1 MDFDV
6 SLTSFNC
13 ILLNESDNEGHL
25 NRLERKKCH
34 KKEGGVDL
42 TYFDDDEQKGR

>member
-25 NRLERKKCH
+25 NRLERKNVIR
-34 KKEGGVDL
+34 KKEVEL
-42 TYFDDDEQKGR
+42 I